1 MEKDKHITILAIL
14 NIVRGALLLL
24 IGAIAFVFFAG
35 IGTITG
41 DSTAMGVLGLIGLL
55 AAIFMGILAIP
66 SILAGVGL
74 LQRQEWG
81 RILALVVGIISLID
95 VPIGTALGIYSIWL
109 LMDDGTRTLFNGNA
123 RVQPL
128 TVQQAPTS

>member
-95 VPIGTALGIYSIWL
+95 VPFGTALGIYSIWL